1 MRSFVR
7 IALALVAVALAAP
20 MAAEA
25 QAKTVIAVLYF
36 DNNSIGRDRA
46 DFDGIGKGIADML
59 ITDMAQNQNVRVV
72 ERERIQALLTEQ
84 SLTKA
89 GTIDPTTAIRLG
101 KIIGAQYMITGGF
114 MSDGRGTF
122 VLTARAINVE
132 TSAITNPTRLTSK
145 GDDVLGLIAQL
156 STKLNTDMQLPA
168 LRVGQAQPMGA
179 QPAGQPAAA
188 PAPTAAAPAQVAAA
202 QPQAK
207 PAESTP
213 PAARPAEARPA
224 QVAQA
229 KKPVKMDIRTAMLY
243 SKALEQADAGN
254 KTAAVEL
261 FRQVVDK
268 FPEYTPARQQIAKL
282 SGTSRG

>member
-268 FPEYTPARQQIAKL
+268 FPDYTPAKRQIDNL
-282 SGTSRG
+282 TRNSRG

>member
-7 IALALVAVALAAP
+7 IALALVAVAFVVP

-84 SLTKA
+84 NLTKA

-114 MSDGRGTF
+114 MSDGRGTY

-179 QPAGQPAAA
+179 QPAGQPVAA
-188 PAPTAAAPAQVAAA
+188 PAPVAAAPAQVAVAPA
-202 QPQAK
+202 QAK
-207 PAESTP
+207 PAENAP
-213 PAARPAEARPA
+213 PAARPAEAKPA

-254 KTAAVEL
+254 RTAAVEL

-268 FPEYTPARQQIAKL
+268 FPDYTPARSQIAKL
-282 SGTSRG
+282 TG